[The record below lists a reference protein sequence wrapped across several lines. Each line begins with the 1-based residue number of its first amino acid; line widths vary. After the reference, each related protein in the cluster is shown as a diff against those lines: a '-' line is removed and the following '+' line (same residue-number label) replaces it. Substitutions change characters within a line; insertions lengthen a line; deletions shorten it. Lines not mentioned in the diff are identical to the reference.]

1 MQLDGKGT
9 VMEEVSDS
17 GEIVKFGEQTLTARA
32 YLRRFLFDESRV
44 KERVDKLSG
53 GERARLLLAKVL
65 CRGGNVIVLDE
76 PTNDLDLASLRM
88 LEEALADFDGTV
100 LVVSHDRYFL
110 DRICDQI
117 VAFEEGGVFV
127 QPGNFSYYLE
137 KKQERDRRMKTAA
150 QAYATVL
157 AKPAAAPKQ
166 VEPVRRLSYKDQQEL
181 DGMEAVIIAKEK
193 KLVELE
199 QTLSDP
205 AFFATRAAEGRAF
218 VSEIDAT
225 KAEVER
231 LYSRWEELA
240 G

>member
-1 MQLDGKGT
+1 M
-9 VMEEVSDS
+9 
-17 GEIVKFGEQTLTARA
+17 
-32 YLRRFLFDESRV
+32 
-44 KERVDKLSG
+44 
-53 GERARLLLAKVL
+53 
-65 CRGGNVIVLDE
+65 IVLDE

-117 VAFEEGGVFV
+117 VAFENGGVFV

-137 KKQERDRRMKTAA
+137 KKQERDRHTKAAA
-150 QAYATVL
+150 QAFAPVS
-157 AKPAAAPKQ
+157 AKPALPAKQ
-166 VEPVRRLSYKDQQEL
+166 VETPRRLSYKEQQEL
-181 DGMEAVIIAKEK
+181 DNMESVILANEK
-193 KLVELE
+193 KLVDLE
-199 QTLSDP
+199 KTLSDP

-218 VSEIDAT
+218 IAEIDAT

-231 LYSRWEELA
+231 LYARWEELA

>member
-1 MQLDGKGT
+1 M
-9 VMEEVSDS
+9 
-17 GEIVKFGEQTLTARA
+17 
-32 YLRRFLFDESRV
+32 
-44 KERVDKLSG
+44 
-53 GERARLLLAKVL
+53 
-65 CRGGNVIVLDE
+65 IVLDE

-117 VAFEEGGVFV
+117 IAFEDGGVFV

-137 KKQERDRRMKTAA
+137 KKQERDRNAKAAA
-150 QAYATVL
+150 QAFAPVP
-157 AKPAAAPKQ
+157 AKPAAPPKQ
-166 VEPVRRLSYKDQQEL
+166 VEPARRLSYKEQQEL
-181 DGMEAVIIAKEK
+181 DGMEAVILEKEK
-193 KLVELE
+193 QLVELE

-218 VSEIDAT
+218 VAEIEAI

-240 G
+240 E